1 MKKKENFAPEVRK
14 TFDVFGGNNQYVEVR
29 LLKTKTGT
37 IAGYF
42 NNADDLCKAVKQ
54 YDGSYNI
61 FMSLN
66 EIDQSVSARAENHFQ
81 TWAKET
87 VTDKEITRRKW
98 ILVDLD
104 PVRPAGISSTDEELR
119 AAKELSEEVRS
130 YLSDH
135 EFSEPITAL
144 SGNGYHLLYPID
156 LPNDAETANLIK
168 QFLQA
173 LDSKL
178 STEKVKVDIANYNA
192 GRITKL
198 YGTMACKGDDTE
210 ERPHRRS
217 KILEV
222 PESLDPVSEVLI
234 HSVIQE
240 VLASDNGK
248 KQISTAPQE
257 RSVQKRKPVK
267 EYLSGHN
274 LEVAR
279 EKPYMGGVCYVLKR
293 CPFNSDHTDTS
304 AYVIEFPNGKI
315 AAGCHHDSCREK
327 GWRDLLKL
335 YPDQAMQPKRTWEKG
350 EIEGESAIEVLLNDI
365 ETDHHQFYHDRSEI
379 AYVSVKSDGI
389 TTYME
394 VNSKEYK
401 RYLRYLYFK
410 KYGKTLS
417 HDTLQ
422 QVLNTLEVQAINE
435 GKEIS
440 PANRCKYLDGKIYYY
455 LADHEQ
461 SVVLIDENGY
471 SIVADSPVPFIKKQ
485 NMSEQVLPLQGGD
498 SLKKLGMKY
507 WKFASKKDRIM
518 HWIVL
523 ITRFITDCPLPII
536 YYFGDR
542 GAAKTTT
549 MRMDKMIVDPSEID
563 VKVLPKHTSDVISS
577 VANQYMV
584 CYDNVSHI
592 SEELSNICCVV
603 ATNGYYSK
611 RMLYSNNSEY
621 PIKLNARLSFS
632 GITNLT
638 AKADLIDRMV
648 CIKLKRIENSKR
660 QTEETIM
667 GNFKNDLPYILD
679 RIMNVLSKT
688 LGIYKSLQLDSLP
701 RMADFARWGYA
712 VAEAMGYGGDTFL
725 KIYKEN
731 QEELLDN
738 MISEDTVITVLL
750 EMMKRQGHYKGS
762 VTDLGV
768 TLTKQAEKMGIN
780 TKVGW
785 IKGASALSRK
795 LQENQSVLS
804 MVGITM
810 NRGKTNGDRYIEL
823 LLEEE

>member
-1 MKKKENFAPEVRK
+1 MEKNILEIELEK
-14 TFDVFGGNNQYVEVR
+14 TFDVFWSNKQYVEVR
-29 LLKTKTGT
+29 LLRTKTGT

-42 NNADDLCKAVKQ
+42 NNVDDLYRAVKR

-66 EIDQSVSARAENHFQ
+66 EIDQSVSARAENRFQ

-87 VTDKEITRRKW
+87 VTDKEIIRRKW

-135 EFSEPITAL
+135 DFSEPVTAL

-217 KILEV
+217 KLLEV

-240 VLASDNGK
+240 VLASDTGK

-267 EYLSGHN
+267 EYLSSHN

-279 EKPYMGGVCYVLKR
+279 EKPYMGGVCYVLKQ
-293 CPFNSDHTDTS
+293 CPFNSEHTDTS

-315 AAGCHHDSCREK
+315 AAGCHHDSCCEK
-327 GWRDLLKL
+327 GWADLLKL
-335 YPDQAMQPKRTWEKG
+335 HPDQAMQPKRTWEKG

-461 SVVLIDENGY
+461 SVVLIDKKGY

-485 NMSEQVLPLQGGD
+485 NMSEQVLPMQGEE
-498 SLKKLGMKY
+498 SLRKLGMKY
-507 WKFASKKDRIM
+507 WKFASENDQIM
-518 HWIVL
+518 HWVVL
-523 ITRFITDCPLPII
+523 ITRFISDCPLPII

-542 GAAKTTT
+542 GSSKTTT

-563 VKVLPKHTSDVISS
+563 VKALPKSFADVISS
-577 VANQYMV
+577 VASQYMV
-584 CYDNVSHI
+584 CYDNVSRI
-592 SEELSNICCVV
+592 SEELSDLFCIT
-603 ATNGYYSK
+603 ATNGYYTK
-611 RMLYSNNSEY
+611 RKLYSDNGEY
-621 PIKLNARLSFS
+621 PVKLNGRLSIS

-638 AKADLIDRMV
+638 TKPDLIDRMV
-648 CIKLKRIENSKR
+648 CIKLKRIDSSKR
-660 QTEETIM
+660 QTEEMIM
-667 GNFKNDLPYILD
+667 GNFKKDLPYILD
-679 RIMNVLSKT
+679 GIFTVLSKASI
-688 LGIYKSLQLDSLP
+688 IYKELHLASLP
-701 RMADFARWGYA
+701 RMADFAQWGYA
-712 VAEAMGYGGDTFL
+712 VAEAMGYEGDVFL

-731 QEELLDN
+731 QEDLLDN
-738 MISEDTVITVLL
+738 MISEDTIITVLL
-750 EMMKRQGHYKGS
+750 DMLKEYGHYKGS